1 MNKLFLLFFAAGSI
15 SFSQSVF
22 PLNNENG
29 EARDRTYHVLHY
41 KIEVAFDE
49 SKKMLMGKVTTTLV
63 PFLSEFTTLEFD
75 AENMNFKRVSLG
87 KTPLPFDSLAKT
99 IRIHLDKA
107 HSFHDTLTVSI
118 EYSCV
123 PQKGLY
129 FIQPD
134 SAYPDKPWQIWSQG
148 EDMDN
153 HFWFPCW
160 DFPND
165 KATSEVIGTVRSA
178 YTFLSNGKLV
188 NVKEDKKAG
197 TRTFYWKEE
206 KPHASYLIMMAAGD
220 YAILNDQADG
230 IPLQYYV
237 YKNQVDDAKACLSPT
252 PKIMKFFNEKI
263 GYKYAWEKYAQVTIA
278 DFMYG
283 GMENT
288 SATTML
294 DKILVFDA
302 RSRIDQ
308 SAVSLIAHEFAHQWW
323 GDVVTCKDWR
333 HIWLNESFAS
343 YFDPLYIEHAEG
355 KDEFINTMYGAQQ
368 AGIHTDRILG
378 RKPIVSVGSYQANV
392 YPRGASVLHMLRFVL
407 GDDLFWRAM
416 RHYIEKNQFTS
427 VETNDL
433 KNAIEEATGQNLY
446 WFFDQWVYKAGHPIF
461 DVSYAYNDSL
471 RSLLLTVKQ
480 TQTMDSLTGIFRT
493 PVDVEIV
500 TPKGSFVYRI
510 VIAKQESTYTMPAPE
525 RPKLVLFDKDDWILK
540 EVNYPNRSNDEW
552 RYQAEYGSDVVARK
566 TAVEHFAKSDTAG
579 ENIPLLVRILHDDP
593 FWGVR
598 EAAVNGLGIIPTV
611 TDEKTDAL
619 IFALSDTKSYI
630 RSSAASQ
637 LGNIKTSKVSHAL
650 HKALSDS
657 SYSVEANS
665 ITALSK
671 VDSVHSLSLIKAR
684 LDVRSYGNQ
693 VANAALQ
700 ALATLDSVDG
710 VNVALRKVKYGAT
723 ADGRGA
729 ALSVL
734 KRYGRHREDVK
745 ALCTV
750 LLGDKSTHIKFSAAD
765 FLGDVG
771 NESQLPELE
780 NLANKKD
787 DPASEA
793 AKKAIAKIK
802 ERYPSKNK

>member
-1 MNKLFLLFFAAGSI
+1 MKNFLLLFFSAVSF

-22 PLNNENG
+22 PLNNESG
-29 EARDRTYHVLHY
+29 EARDRTYHVIHY
-41 KIEVAFDE
+41 KIEVSFDE

-63 PFLSEFTTLEFD
+63 PFMSEFTILEFD
-75 AENMNFKRVSLG
+75 AENMDFKRVSLG
-87 KTPLPFDSLAKT
+87 KTMLPFDSLEKT

-107 HSFHDTLTVSI
+107 YSFRDTLTVSI

-129 FIQPD
+129 FVQPD

-165 KATSEVIGTVRSA
+165 KATSEVIGTVKSS

-197 TRTFYWKEE
+197 TKTFYWREE

-220 YAILNDQADG
+220 YTILNDQADG

-237 YKNQVDDAKACLSPT
+237 YKNQVDDAKICLSHT
-252 PKIMKFFNEKI
+252 PLMMKFFNEKI
-263 GYKYAWEKYAQVTIA
+263 GFKYAWEKYAQITIA

-294 DKILVFDA
+294 DGILVFDA

-343 YFDPLYIEHAEG
+343 YFGPLYIEHAFG
-355 KDEFINTMYGAQQ
+355 KDEFINDMYGSQQ

-407 GDDLFWRAM
+407 GDDLFWRAIH
-416 RHYIEKNQFTS
+416 HYIEKNQFTS

-446 WFFDQWVYKAGHPIF
+446 WFFNQWLYKAGHPVF
-461 DVSYAYNDSL
+461 DVTYSYNDSL
-471 RSLLLTVKQ
+471 RSLFLTVTQ

-493 PVDVEIV
+493 PVDIEIV
-500 TPKGSFVYRI
+500 TAKGSSVHRI
-510 VIAKQESTYTMPAPE
+510 NIVKQESTYTVSPTEKPT
-525 RPKLVLFDKDDWILK
+525 LVLFDKNDWLLK
-540 EVNYPNRSNDEW
+540 EVNYLNRSNDEW
-552 RYQAEYGSDVVARK
+552 KYQAEFGSDVVARR
-566 TAVEHFAKSDTAG
+566 TAVEHLAKSDTAG
-579 ENIPLLVRILHDDP
+579 ECISLLVKISHRDP

-598 EAAVNGLGIIPTV
+598 LAAVNGLGMIPTM
-611 TDEKTDAL
+611 TDEKTGAL
-619 IFALSDTKSYI
+619 IAALSDTKSTV
-630 RSSAASQ
+630 RSSAAVQ
-637 LGNIKTSKVSHAL
+637 LGSIRTAKVSAAL
-650 HKALSDS
+650 HTALSDS

-665 ITALSK
+665 VTALSK
-671 VDSVHSLSLIKAR
+671 VDSTNSLPLIRAR

-693 VANAALQ
+693 VANAALN
-700 ALATLDSVDG
+700 ALARLDSVDG
-710 VNVALRKVKYGAT
+710 VNVALQKVKYGANVEGRNT
-723 ADGRGA
+723 A
-729 ALSVL
+729 LNVL
-734 KRYGRHREDVK
+734 KHYGRYREDVR
-745 ALCTV
+745 AMCAI
-750 LLGDKSTHIKFSAAD
+750 LLTDNSRQIKQNAVD

-771 NESQLPELE
+771 NEAQLPALE
-780 NLANKKD
+780 NLANQKSD
-787 DPASEA
+787 AASSA
-793 AKKAIAKIK
+793 AEKAIKRIK
-802 ERYPSKNK
+802 ERKAK

>member
-1 MNKLFLLFFAAGSI
+1 MKQFLLLFFSAVSI

-22 PLNNENG
+22 PLNNGNG

-41 KIEVAFDE
+41 KIEVSFDE
-49 SKKMLMGKVTTTLV
+49 SKKMLMGRATTTLV
-63 PFLSEFTTLEFD
+63 PFTAEFTSLEFD
-75 AENMNFKRVSLG
+75 AENMNFKSVSLA
-87 KTPLPFDSLAKT
+87 KTSLPFDSLAKT

-107 HSFHDTLTVSI
+107 YSYRDTLTVSI

-123 PQKGLY
+123 PKKGLY

-165 KATSEVIGTVRSA
+165 KATSEVIGTVKSA

-188 NVKEDKKAG
+188 NVKEDKKRG
-197 TRTFYWKEE
+197 TTTFYWKEE
-206 KPHASYLIMMAAGD
+206 KPHASYLIMMAAGE

-237 YKNQVDDAKACLSPT
+237 YKNQVDDAKVCLSPT
-252 PKIMKFFNEKI
+252 PKIMKFFNDKI
-263 GYKYAWEKYAQVTIA
+263 GYTYAWEKYAQITIA

-283 GMENT
+283 GMENA

-343 YFDPLYIEHAEG
+343 YFDPLYIEHAYGE
-355 KDEFINTMYGAQQ
+355 DEFINTMYGAQQ
-368 AGIHTDRILG
+368 AGIHTDRVLG

-407 GDDLFWRAM
+407 GDELFWRAM
-416 RHYIEKNQFTS
+416 HHYIEKNQFTS

-433 KNAIEEATGQNLY
+433 KSAVEEATGQNLY
-446 WFFDQWVYKAGHPIF
+446 WFFDQWVYKAGHPVF
-461 DVSYAYNDSL
+461 DVAYSYNDSL
-471 RSLLLTVKQ
+471 RSLFLTVKQ
-480 TQTMDSLTGIFRT
+480 TQSMDSLTGVFRT

-500 TPKGSFVYRI
+500 TAKGSSIHRI
-510 VIAKQESTYTMPAPE
+510 NIVKEESTYAFSSMET
-525 RPKLVLFDKDDWILK
+525 PKLVLFDKNDWILK
-540 EVNYPNRSNDEW
+540 EVNYLNRTNDEW
-552 RYQAEYGSDVVARK
+552 KYQAEFGSDVVARR
-566 TAVEHFAKSDTAG
+566 TAVEHVAKNDTAG
-579 ENIPLLVRILHDDP
+579 ESISLLVKILHNDP

-598 EAAVNGLGIIPTV
+598 QAAVDGLGMIPAMS
-611 TDEKTDAL
+611 DEKTDAL
-619 IFALSDTKSYI
+619 ISALSDTKSYV
-630 RSSAASQ
+630 RSSAAVQ
-637 LGNIKTSKVSHAL
+637 LGNIRTAKVSKAL
-650 HKALSDS
+650 HASLSDS

-665 ITALSK
+665 VAALSK
-671 VDSVHSLSLIKAR
+671 VDSVNSLSLIKAR

-693 VANAALQ
+693 VANAALN
-700 ALATLDSVDG
+700 ALAKLDSVEG
-710 VNVALRKVKYGAT
+710 VNVALKKVKYGANVEGRST
-723 ADGRGA
+723 A
-729 ALSVL
+729 LNIL
-734 KRYGRHREDVK
+734 KQYGKFREDVK
-745 ALCTV
+745 ATCAL
-750 LLGDKSTHIKFSAAD
+750 LLGDKSRQIRFSAAD

-771 NESQLPELE
+771 SESQLHELE

-787 DPASEA
+787 DPASGAA
-793 AKKAIAKIK
+793 AKAIEKIK
-802 ERYPSKNK
+802 ERNAK

>member
-1 MNKLFLLFFAAGSI
+1 MKNFFLLFFSAVSF

-29 EARDRTYHVLHY
+29 EARDRTYHVIHY
-41 KIEVAFDE
+41 KIEVSFDE
-49 SKKMLMGKVTTTLV
+49 LKKMLMGKVTTTLV
-63 PFLSEFTTLEFD
+63 PFISEFTTLEFD
-75 AENMNFKRVSLG
+75 AENMVFKKVSLG
-87 KTPLPFDSLAKT
+87 KTVLPFDSLTKT

-107 HSFHDTLTVSI
+107 YSFRDTLTVSI

-165 KATSEVIGTVRSA
+165 KATSEVIGTVKSA

-188 NVKEDKKAG
+188 SVKEDKKVG
-197 TRTFYWKEE
+197 TKTFYWKEE

-237 YKNQVDDAKACLSPT
+237 YKNQVDDAKVCLSHT

-263 GYKYAWEKYAQVTIA
+263 GYKYAWEKYAQVTVA

-294 DKILVFDA
+294 DRILVFDA

-343 YFDPLYIEHAEG
+343 YFDPLYIEHAYGE
-355 KDEFINTMYGAQQ
+355 DEFINTLYGAQQ
-368 AGIHTDRILG
+368 AGIRTDKILG
-378 RKPIVSVGSYQANV
+378 RKPIVSVASYQANV
-392 YPRGASVLHMLRFVL
+392 YPRGASVLNMLRFVL
-407 GDDLFWRAM
+407 GDELFWRAI
-416 RHYIEKNQFTS
+416 RHYITKNQFTS

-446 WFFDQWVYKAGHPIF
+446 WFFDQWVYKAGHPVF
-461 DVSYAYNDSL
+461 DVTYSYNDSL
-471 RSLLLTVKQ
+471 QSLFLTIKQ
-480 TQTMDSLTGIFRT
+480 IQTMDSLTGVFRT

-500 TPKGSFVYRI
+500 TAKGSSVHRFNI
-510 VIAKQESTYTMPAPE
+510 VKQESTYTISPTE
-525 RPKLVLFDKDDWILK
+525 KPKLVLFDKNDWILK
-540 EVNYPNRSNDEW
+540 EVNYLNRSNDEW
-552 RYQAEYGSDVVARK
+552 RYQAEFGSDVVARR
-566 TAVEHFAKSDTAG
+566 TAVEHVAKNDTAG
-579 ENIPLLVRILHDDP
+579 ESISLLVKISRSDP

-598 EAAVNGLGIIPTV
+598 LAAVSGLDVISTM
-611 TDEKTDAL
+611 TDEKTDGL
-619 IFALSDTKSYI
+619 IAALSDTKSFV
-630 RSSAASQ
+630 RSAAAGE
-637 LGNIKTSKVSHAL
+637 LGNIRTMKVSEAL

-665 ITALSK
+665 VTALSK
-671 VDSVHSLSLIKAR
+671 VDSTKALPLIRAR

-693 VANAALQ
+693 VANAALN
-700 ALATLDSVDG
+700 ALARLDSVDG
-710 VNVALRKVKYGAT
+710 VNVALQKVKYGANGEGRST
-723 ADGRGA
+723 A
-729 ALSVL
+729 LNVL
-734 KRYGRHREDVK
+734 KQYGRYREDVK
-745 ALCTV
+745 TICAF
-750 LLGDKSTHIKFSAAD
+750 LLGDKSRQIKFSAVD

-771 NESQLPELE
+771 NEAQLPELE
-780 NLANKKD
+780 NLANKKS
-787 DPASEA
+787 DPVSTA
-793 AKKAIAKIK
+793 AEKAIKKIK
-802 ERYPSKNK
+802 ERNSK

>member
-1 MNKLFLLFFAAGSI
+1 MKQFLLLYFSALSI

-22 PLNNENG
+22 PLNNGNG

-41 KIEVAFDE
+41 KIEVSFDE
-49 SKKMLMGKVTTTLV
+49 SKKMLMGKATTTLV
-63 PFLSEFTTLEFD
+63 PFLSNFTILEFD
-75 AENMNFKRVSLG
+75 AENMKFKNVSLG
-87 KTPLPFDSLAKT
+87 KTALPFDSLAKT

-107 HSFHDTLTVSI
+107 YSYRDTLIVSI

-123 PQKGLY
+123 PKKGLY
-129 FIQPD
+129 FVQPD

-165 KATSEVIGTVRSA
+165 KATSEVIGTVKSA
-178 YTFLSNGKLV
+178 YTFLSNGKLA

-197 TRTFYWKEE
+197 TKTFYWKEE
-206 KPHASYLIMMAAGD
+206 KPHASYLIMMAAGE

-237 YKNQVDDAKACLSPT
+237 YKNQVDDAKVCLSPT
-252 PKIMKFFNEKI
+252 PKIMEFFNEKI
-263 GYKYAWEKYAQVTIA
+263 GYRYAWEKYAQVTIA

-343 YFDPLYIEHAEG
+343 YFDPLYIEHAYGE
-355 KDEFINTMYGAQQ
+355 DEFINTMYGAQQ
-368 AGIHTDRILG
+368 AGIHTDRVLG

-407 GDDLFWRAM
+407 GDELFWRAM
-416 RHYIEKNQFTS
+416 HHYIEKNQFTS

-433 KNAIEEATGQNLY
+433 KNAVEEATGQNLY

-461 DVSYAYNDSL
+461 DIAYSYNDSL
-471 RSLLLTVKQ
+471 RSLFLTVKQ
-480 TQTMDSLTGIFRT
+480 TQSMDSRTGVFRT

-500 TPKGSFVYRI
+500 TAKGSSIHRI
-510 VIAKQESTYTMPAPE
+510 NIVNEESTYVFSSTE
-525 RPKLVLFDKDDWILK
+525 KPKLILFDKNDRILK
-540 EVNYPNRSNDEW
+540 EVNYIKRSNDEW
-552 RYQAEYGSDVVARK
+552 KYQAEFGSDVVARR
-566 TAVEHFAKSDTAG
+566 TAVEHIAKSDTAG
-579 ENIPLLVRILHDDP
+579 ESIPLLVRILHNDP

-598 EAAVNGLGIIPTV
+598 QAAVDGLGMIPAMS
-611 TDEKTDAL
+611 DEKTDAL
-619 IFALSDTKSYI
+619 ISALSDTKSYV
-630 RSSAASQ
+630 RSSAAVQ
-637 LGNIKTSKVSHAL
+637 LGNIRTAKVSEAL
-650 HKALSDS
+650 HTSINDS

-665 ITALSK
+665 IVALSK
-671 VDSVHSLSLIKAR
+671 VDSVNSLPLIKAR

-693 VANAALQ
+693 VANAALN
-700 ALATLDSVDG
+700 ALATLDSVEG
-710 VNVALRKVKYGAT
+710 VNVALQKVKYGANVEGRNT
-723 ADGRGA
+723 A
-729 ALSVL
+729 LNIL
-734 KRYGRHREDVK
+734 KKYGKFREDVK
-745 ALCTV
+745 AMCAI
-750 LLGDKSTHIKFSAAD
+750 LLGDKSRQIRFNAVD

-771 NESQLPELE
+771 SESQLHELE

-787 DPASEA
+787 DPASGAA
-793 AKKAIAKIK
+793 AKAIEKIK
-802 ERYPSKNK
+802 ERNAK